1 MLEAPNVFHDVFT
14 KEFKYDFERDGP
26 KLLNCVSSQGVVNG
40 DLVYFDVV
48 DPGDEAVEKGRDG
61 RIPSSDLGLSQVSAQ
76 LQNHHKKYR
85 IDDFDKFR
93 ANPNMAQA
101 MQMRGKGAIVRKI
114 EQLIVDQLDTATANM
129 GAATILSTLAEI
141 SEWVEALSL
150 NDVEID
156 SGQVTGVVSH
166 RAWSQMLRIPEFKS
180 ADYTEVKVAD
190 RYYATKAKQFLGV
203 NWIMYN
209 GLTGRGT
216 AAAKCYLFHRSA
228 IGHMFDGLP
237 SPIFFDNKEDAY
249 SGVRF
254 EVKHTAKMLLQRGV
268 IQFVH
273 NDTTGL
279 TA

>member
-1 MLEAPNVFHDVFT
+1 MLEAPNVFRDRFT
-14 KEFKYDFERDGP
+14 DEYKYDFERDGA
-26 KLLNCVSSQGVVNG
+26 KLLACVSSQGVVNG

-61 RIPSSDLGLSQVSAQ
+61 RIPSSDLGLSQVSTQ

-93 ANPNMAQA
+93 ANPNTVTA
-101 MQMRGKGAIVRKI
+101 MQMRGRGAINRKI
-114 EQLIVDQLDTATANM
+114 DQIIIDQLDTATNNM
-129 GAATILSTLAEI
+129 GSATILSTLAEI
-141 SEWVEALSL
+141 SEWVETLSL

-156 SGQVTGVVSH
+156 SGQVCGVVTH

-190 RYYATKAKQFLGV
+190 RYYSVKAKNFLGV
-203 NWIMYN
+203 NWMMYN

-216 AAAKCYLFHRSA
+216 ASAKCYLFHKSA

-254 EVKHTAKMLLQRGV
+254 EVKHCAKLLLQRGV
-268 IQFVH
+268 IQFLH
-273 NDTTGL
+273 NDTTAL